1 MVTLQQLEY
10 TEQDA
15 CTIFELELDVESD
28 LYGLV
33 VRMVASDTQSNIQ
46 RILVGMKYRTTLH
59 QRIT

>member
-33 VRMVASDTQSNIQ
+33 VRMVACDTQSNIQ
-46 RILVGMKYRTTLH
+46 RILAGMKYRTTLH